1 EGSPSKQL
9 LQTGLMGRGIIMN
22 VQQTSVSIGPDFDP
36 SHVCVFTIEVALDNT
51 PRYTATCRQA
61 VSAMLLPQLMSGE
74 ATVAVRVNP
83 NDHSEIAM
91 DLATAPPTVTMA
103 RDSGDE
109 NTGSAAKI
117 LADGVP
123 CRAVIIQSQPL
134 GMKNPEGV

>member
-1 EGSPSKQL
+1 MGLFTRMRNLTGSVPQEL
-9 LQTGLMGRGIIMN
+9 LQHGLLGRGIIVS
-22 VQQTSVSIGPDFDP
+22 VQQTNVSTGADFDP
-36 SHVCVFTIEVALDNT
+36 AHVCVFTIEVALDNT

-117 LADGVP
+117 LAD
-123 CRAVIIQSQPL
+123 
-134 GMKNPEGV
+134 